1 MILLMIMLFFHR
13 YHMLKYLYIVNLFC
27 MFLAVS
33 TYFIFIKKPVG
44 YNRTWM
50 QAIPFI
56 WLFGIFGEYSLSIL
70 SIVAFVIEHAQR
82 HLWARVM
89 IRLVCLIFFST
100 MYTLV
105 LSTYTGN
112 FITEERIMEFLF
124 SLSNSGF
131 LAKYSHNTI

>member
-1 MILLMIMLFFHR
+1 MTNDNYITFRLYIPIGIMILLMIMLFFHR

-33 TYFIFIKKPVG
+33 TYFIFIKQPVG

-50 QAIPFI
+50 QATPFI
-56 WLFGIFGEYSLSIL
+56 WLFGIFGGYSLSIL

-89 IRLVCLIFFST
+89 IGLACSIFFLLCVRWC
-100 MYTLV
+100 YLLIQGI
-105 LSTYTGN
+105 LS
-112 FITEERIMEFLF
+112 LK
-124 SLSNSGF
+124 SG
-131 LAKYSHNTI
+131 